1 MPIISTEI
9 AIISTDSLNFLC
21 ELHLI
26 EVDELKLFLDILTNL
41 T

>member
-9 AIISTDSLNFLC
+9 PIISTNSLNLLC
-21 ELHLI
+21 ESYLMQL
-26 EVDELKLFLDILTNL
+26 DELKLFLDILTNL